1 MYNYS
6 NLSDFEFEILCRDIM
21 QKKLGIKLYTFQKGR
36 DGGIDVTDDPKNK
49 KVIIQVKHYINS
61 KYSDLLGTLKKEVQ
75 KVKELQPEKYYIC
88 CALNLTAK
96 NKREL
101 YDMFSDYMESANDI
115 MSLIDIDDFLE
126 CPENMDIVRKHY
138 KLWLESTEILGEVFN
153 QNVFI
158 DCESLLYNIEEES
171 RRFVETSCYYEC
183 LDILEKEKMLLLLG
197 MPGTGKTVTTKML
210 AIYYASKG
218 YRIRYTTNGDISDIK
233 NAISTQ
239 KDLPEIILL
248 DDCLGQHYFRMKET
262 QGNELL
268 SLVKYVACHKNKKL
282 IMNSRVTIFQ
292 QAKERVIE
300 FRQFAEDEK
309 FKIKILDMGKLSLS
323 DKGRI
328 FHNHI
333 YFKGL
338 PADYYQDILKDFH
351 YREIVKHNNY
361 TPRIMEFVTREY
373 NFKKVSSG
381 HYYEY
386 VLRCLDNP
394 TEIWQDEFS
403 EKLQQEDRVFLTTLY
418 SLTDTSIDE
427 NVVKRAFNYRLSN
440 NTIADTSRNIWEDV
454 LKRLEGAFIQIIEKN
469 GKKEIGA
476 INPSVNDFLREY
488 LQKNDIE
495 REYIRKNATE
505 YEQIKRGFSEN
516 MEDIIRAGQANLYHY
531 ANQNEEMYVI
541 LTYVCRLDVFH
552 DNYKYV
558 VERFFQT
565 LPYGFFE
572 GMMGRC
578 EILIRLLLDKFDTFY
593 HTYDCLDDSSLMEF
607 FWSLNLDEFQTFIE
621 LAEKYDIDFFY
632 AKYRDLLVETLDN
645 AILAY
650 MEDVE
655 ADDYY
660 GDYDVSD
667 LLKHNMRYNG
677 YYEELDKQSV
687 VNNVCEWIKED
698 VEKEVSEMIENL
710 PQDILDKIRISKSNV
725 KVDKSDVEEY
735 IESYLEPSVP
745 EYDHHE
751 MDYDYGIIGEMDIL
765 DCIFK

>member
-1 MYNYS
+1 MYNYN
-6 NLSDFEFEILCRDIM
+6 NLSDFEFEILCKDIM
-21 QKKLGIKLYTFQKGR
+21 QKKLGVTLYTFQKGR
-36 DGGIDVTDDPKNK
+36 DGGIDITDDPKSK

-61 KYSDLLGTLKKEVQ
+61 KYSDLLGTLKKEIQ

-88 CALNLTAK
+88 CAVKLTAK
-96 NKREL
+96 NKQEI
-101 YDMFSDYMESANDI
+101 YDMFSDYMESPSDI
-115 MSLIDIDDFLE
+115 VSLIDIDDFLE

-138 KLWLESTEILGEVFN
+138 KLWLESTNILSQVFN
-153 QNVFI
+153 QSIFI
-158 DCESLLYNIEEES
+158 DCEALLYNIEEDS

-183 LDILEKEKMLLLLG
+183 LDILERERMLLLLG

-218 YRIRYTTNGDISDIK
+218 YTIRYTTNGDISDIK

-292 QAKERVIE
+292 QAKESVIE
-300 FRQFAEDEK
+300 FRHFIDDEQL
-309 FKIKILDMGKLSLS
+309 KITILDMGKLSLL

-338 PADYYQDILKDFH
+338 PVAYYQDILKGSR

-373 NFKKVSSG
+373 NFKKVPG
-381 HYYEY
+381 DHYYEY
-386 VLRCLDNP
+386 VLQCLDNP

-403 EKLQQEDRVFLTTLY
+403 EKLQQEDRIFLTTLY

-427 NVVKRAFNYRLSN
+427 NRLKRAFNYRLRNSA
-440 NTIADTSRNIWEDV
+440 IVDTSRNIWEDV
-454 LKRLEGAFIQIIEKN
+454 LKRLEGAFIQIIEKYK
-469 GKKEIGA
+469 KKEIGV
-476 INPSVNDFLREY
+476 INPSVNDFLKEY

-495 REYIRKNATE
+495 RENIWKNVTE
-505 YEQIKRGFSEN
+505 YEQIKRGFSES
-516 MEDIIRAGQANLYHY
+516 MESIIQAGRANLYNY
-531 ANQNEEMYVI
+531 ANQNEEEYVI
-541 LTYVCRLDVFH
+541 LTYICRLEVFH
-552 DNYKYV
+552 DNYKHV
-558 VERFFQT
+558 VEKFFQA
-565 LPYGFFE
+565 LPYGSFE

-578 EILIRLLLDKFDTFY
+578 ELFIRLLSDKFAAFY
-593 HTYDCLDDSSLMEF
+593 HTYDCLDEDVIIEF
-607 FWSLNLDEFQTFIE
+607 FGNLDLGEFQTLIE
-621 LAEKYDIDFFY
+621 SADTYGIDFFY
-632 AKYRDLLVETLDN
+632 KKYKHIFFE
-645 AILAY
+645 AIQAAIFAY
-650 MEDVE
+650 MEDVQ

-660 GDYDVSD
+660 GDYDMDD
-667 LLKHNMRYNG
+667 LFKHNMRYNG
-677 YYEELDKQSV
+677 YYEELDKESV
-687 VNNVCEWIKED
+687 TDIVCDFIKED
-698 VEKEVSEMIENL
+698 VEREVSEMVGKL
-710 PQDILDKIRISKSNV
+710 PQDILNRIRISKDDINIERL
-725 KVDKSDVEEY
+725 DVEGY
-735 IESYLEPSVP
+735 IEGCLEPSEP

-751 MDYDYGIIGEMDIL
+751 RDYDYGIAGELDVL

>member
-183 LDILEKEKMLLLLG
+183 LDILEKEKILLLLG
-197 MPGTGKTVTTKML
+197 MPGTGKTVT
-210 AIYYASKG
+210 
-218 YRIRYTTNGDISDIK
+218 
-233 NAISTQ
+233 
-239 KDLPEIILL
+239 
-248 DDCLGQHYFRMKET
+248 
-262 QGNELL
+262 
-268 SLVKYVACHKNKKL
+268 
-282 IMNSRVTIFQ
+282 
-292 QAKERVIE
+292 
-300 FRQFAEDEK
+300 
-309 FKIKILDMGKLSLS
+309 
-323 DKGRI
+323 
-328 FHNHI
+328 
-333 YFKGL
+333 
-338 PADYYQDILKDFH
+338 ADYYQDILKDFH

-454 LKRLEGAFIQIIEKN
+454 LKRLEGAFIQIIEK
-469 GKKEIGA
+469 K
-476 INPSVNDFLREY
+476 RE
-488 LQKNDIE
+488 
-495 REYIRKNATE
+495 
-505 YEQIKRGFSEN
+505 KRNWG
-516 MEDIIRAGQANLYHY
+516 H
-531 ANQNEEMYVI
+531 
-541 LTYVCRLDVFH
+541 
-552 DNYKYV
+552 
-558 VERFFQT
+558 
-565 LPYGFFE
+565 
-572 GMMGRC
+572 
-578 EILIRLLLDKFDTFY
+578 
-593 HTYDCLDDSSLMEF
+593 
-607 FWSLNLDEFQTFIE
+607 
-621 LAEKYDIDFFY
+621 
-632 AKYRDLLVETLDN
+632 
-645 AILAY
+645 
-650 MEDVE
+650 
-655 ADDYY
+655 
-660 GDYDVSD
+660 
-667 LLKHNMRYNG
+667 
-677 YYEELDKQSV
+677 
-687 VNNVCEWIKED
+687 
-698 VEKEVSEMIENL
+698 
-710 PQDILDKIRISKSNV
+710 
-725 KVDKSDVEEY
+725 
-735 IESYLEPSVP
+735 
-745 EYDHHE
+745 
-751 MDYDYGIIGEMDIL
+751 
-765 DCIFK
+765 

>member
-183 LDILEKEKMLLLLG
+183 LDILEKEKILLLLG
-197 MPGTGKTVTTKML
+197 MPGTGKTVT
-210 AIYYASKG
+210 
-218 YRIRYTTNGDISDIK
+218 
-233 NAISTQ
+233 
-239 KDLPEIILL
+239 
-248 DDCLGQHYFRMKET
+248 
-262 QGNELL
+262 
-268 SLVKYVACHKNKKL
+268 
-282 IMNSRVTIFQ
+282 
-292 QAKERVIE
+292 
-300 FRQFAEDEK
+300 
-309 FKIKILDMGKLSLS
+309 
-323 DKGRI
+323 
-328 FHNHI
+328 
-333 YFKGL
+333 
-338 PADYYQDILKDFH
+338 ADYYQDILKDFH

-476 INPSVNDFLREY
+476 INPSVNDFLREC

-516 MEDIIRAGQANLYHY
+516 MEDIIRAGQANLY
-531 ANQNEEMYVI
+531 
-541 LTYVCRLDVFH
+541 R
-552 DNYKYV
+552 
-558 VERFFQT
+558 
-565 LPYGFFE
+565 
-572 GMMGRC
+572 
-578 EILIRLLLDKFDTFY
+578 
-593 HTYDCLDDSSLMEF
+593 
-607 FWSLNLDEFQTFIE
+607 
-621 LAEKYDIDFFY
+621 
-632 AKYRDLLVETLDN
+632 
-645 AILAY
+645 
-650 MEDVE
+650 
-655 ADDYY
+655 
-660 GDYDVSD
+660 
-667 LLKHNMRYNG
+667 
-677 YYEELDKQSV
+677 
-687 VNNVCEWIKED
+687 
-698 VEKEVSEMIENL
+698 
-710 PQDILDKIRISKSNV
+710 
-725 KVDKSDVEEY
+725 
-735 IESYLEPSVP
+735 
-745 EYDHHE
+745 
-751 MDYDYGIIGEMDIL
+751 
-765 DCIFK
+765 

>member
-36 DGGIDVTDDPKNK
+36 DGGIDITDDPKNK

-632 AKYRDLLVETLDN
+632 AKYRDLLVETLED

-650 MEDVE
+650 MEDVD

-660 GDYDVSD
+660 GDYDVGD

-710 PQDILDKIRISKSNV
+710 PQDILDKIKISKSNV

-735 IESYLEPSVP
+735 IESYLEPSEL

-751 MDYDYGIIGEMDIL
+751 MDYGYGMGEMNVL
-765 DCIFK
+765 DYIFK

>member
-36 DGGIDVTDDPKNK
+36 DSGIDITDDPKNK

-88 CALNLTAK
+88 CALNLMAK

-171 RRFVETSCYYEC
+171 RGFVETSCYYEC
-183 LDILEKEKMLLLLG
+183 LDILEKEKILLLLG
-197 MPGTGKTVTTKML
+197 MPGTGKTVT
-210 AIYYASKG
+210 
-218 YRIRYTTNGDISDIK
+218 
-233 NAISTQ
+233 
-239 KDLPEIILL
+239 
-248 DDCLGQHYFRMKET
+248 
-262 QGNELL
+262 
-268 SLVKYVACHKNKKL
+268 
-282 IMNSRVTIFQ
+282 
-292 QAKERVIE
+292 
-300 FRQFAEDEK
+300 
-309 FKIKILDMGKLSLS
+309 
-323 DKGRI
+323 
-328 FHNHI
+328 
-333 YFKGL
+333 
-338 PADYYQDILKDFH
+338 ADYYQDILKDFH

-476 INPSVNDFLREY
+476 INPSVNDFLREC

-516 MEDIIRAGQANLYHY
+516 MEDIIRAGQYPTPATSCG
-531 ANQNEEMYVI
+531 V
-541 LTYVCRLDVFH
+541 
-552 DNYKYV
+552 
-558 VERFFQT
+558 
-565 LPYGFFE
+565 
-572 GMMGRC
+572 
-578 EILIRLLLDKFDTFY
+578 
-593 HTYDCLDDSSLMEF
+593 
-607 FWSLNLDEFQTFIE
+607 
-621 LAEKYDIDFFY
+621 
-632 AKYRDLLVETLDN
+632 
-645 AILAY
+645 
-650 MEDVE
+650 
-655 ADDYY
+655 
-660 GDYDVSD
+660 
-667 LLKHNMRYNG
+667 
-677 YYEELDKQSV
+677 
-687 VNNVCEWIKED
+687 
-698 VEKEVSEMIENL
+698 
-710 PQDILDKIRISKSNV
+710 
-725 KVDKSDVEEY
+725 
-735 IESYLEPSVP
+735 
-745 EYDHHE
+745 
-751 MDYDYGIIGEMDIL
+751 
-765 DCIFK
+765 

>member
-183 LDILEKEKMLLLLG
+183 LDILEKEKILLLLG
-197 MPGTGKTVTTKML
+197 MPGTGKTVT
-210 AIYYASKG
+210 
-218 YRIRYTTNGDISDIK
+218 
-233 NAISTQ
+233 
-239 KDLPEIILL
+239 
-248 DDCLGQHYFRMKET
+248 
-262 QGNELL
+262 
-268 SLVKYVACHKNKKL
+268 
-282 IMNSRVTIFQ
+282 
-292 QAKERVIE
+292 
-300 FRQFAEDEK
+300 
-309 FKIKILDMGKLSLS
+309 
-323 DKGRI
+323 
-328 FHNHI
+328 
-333 YFKGL
+333 
-338 PADYYQDILKDFH
+338 ADYYQDILKDFH

-418 SLTDTSIDE
+418 SVTDTSIDE

-476 INPSVNDFLREY
+476 INPSVNDFLREC

-593 HTYDCLDDSSLMEF
+593 HTYDCLDDS
-607 FWSLNLDEFQTFIE
+607 
-621 LAEKYDIDFFY
+621 
-632 AKYRDLLVETLDN
+632 YRKLFG
-645 AILAY
+645 AISA
-650 MEDVE
+650 
-655 ADDYY
+655 
-660 GDYDVSD
+660 
-667 LLKHNMRYNG
+667 
-677 YYEELDKQSV
+677 
-687 VNNVCEWIKED
+687 
-698 VEKEVSEMIENL
+698 
-710 PQDILDKIRISKSNV
+710 
-725 KVDKSDVEEY
+725 
-735 IESYLEPSVP
+735 
-745 EYDHHE
+745 
-751 MDYDYGIIGEMDIL
+751 
-765 DCIFK
+765 

>member
-36 DGGIDVTDDPKNK
+36 DGGIDITDDPKNK

-138 KLWLESTEILGEVFN
+138 KLWLESTEILSEVFN
-153 QNVFI
+153 QNIFI

-171 RRFVETSCYYEC
+171 RRFVETSCYNEC
-183 LDILEKEKMLLLLG
+183 LDILEKERMLLLLG

-218 YRIRYTTNGDISDIK
+218 YKIRYTTNGDIGDIK

-239 KDLPEIILL
+239 KDLSEIILL
-248 DDCLGQHYFRMKET
+248 DDCLGQHYFKMKET
-262 QGNELL
+262 QGKELL

-292 QAKERVIE
+292 QAKEHVIE
-300 FRQFAEDEK
+300 FKQYAEDER
-309 FKIKILDMGKLSLS
+309 FKIKILDMGKLSLL

-338 PADYYQDILKDFH
+338 PAAYYQDILRDFR
-351 YREIVKHNNY
+351 YREVVKHNNY
-361 TPRIMEFVTREY
+361 TPRIMEFVTWEY
-373 NFKKVSSG
+373 NFKNIPSD

-386 VLRCLDNP
+386 VLQCLDNS

-427 NVVKRAFNYRLSN
+427 NIIKRALNYRLSQN
-440 NTIADTSRNIWEDV
+440 ALVDTSRNVWEEV

-469 GKKEIGA
+469 RKKEIGV

-495 REYIRKNATE
+495 RENIRKNATE
-505 YEQIKRGFSEN
+505 YEQIKRGFSES
-516 MEDIIRAGQANLYHY
+516 MENIVQAGKANLYNY
-531 ANQNEEMYVI
+531 ASRNEEMYVI
-541 LTYVCRLDVFH
+541 LTYICKLEVFH

-558 VERFFQT
+558 IEKFYKT
-565 LPYGFFE
+565 LPYESFE

-578 EILIRLLLDKFDTFY
+578 ELFIRLLSDKFVVFY
-593 HTYDCLDDSSLMEF
+593 HTYDCLEEGTLIDF
-607 FWSLNLDEFQTFIE
+607 FWNLDLGEFQSLIE

-632 AKYRDLLVETLDN
+632 TEYRDAFLETIQT
-645 AILAY
+645 AIFAY
-650 MEDVE
+650 MENIE
-655 ADDYY
+655 ADAYY
-660 GDYDVSD
+660 GDYDIGD
-667 LLKHNMRYNG
+667 LINQNLKYNG
-677 YYEELDKQSV
+677 YYEELDTESV
-687 VNNVCEWIKED
+687 VDIVCDWIKED
-698 VEKEVSEMIENL
+698 VEQEVCEMIAKL
-710 PQDILDKIRISKSNV
+710 PQDILSKIKISKSDVNIER
-725 KVDKSDVEEY
+725 SDVEGY
-735 IESYLEPSVP
+735 IESYLEPSEP

-751 MDYDYGIIGEMDIL
+751 RDYDYGIASEMDVL

>member
-6 NLSDFEFEILCRDIM
+6 NLSDFEFEILCRDII

-36 DGGIDVTDDPKNK
+36 DGGIDITDDPKNK

-268 SLVKYVACHKNKKL
+268 SLVKYIACHKNKKL

-632 AKYRDLLVETLDN
+632 AKYRDLLVETLED

-650 MEDVE
+650 MEDVD

-660 GDYDVSD
+660 GDYDVGD

-687 VNNVCEWIKED
+687 VNNACEWIKED

-710 PQDILDKIRISKSNV
+710 PQDILDKIKISKSNV

-735 IESYLEPSVP
+735 IESYLEPSEP

-751 MDYDYGIIGEMDIL
+751 MDYGYGIIGEMDIL